1 MSVRLADPAADRRV
15 AARLG
20 ALLDGRGVVLLHDR
34 HLPGGSIGVQRVEAG
49 RRGGTLRIGGWD
61 GTALLDGVRWQAAVV
76 RDALEAEGW
85 DVFDVQ
91 AAICLPGASGV
102 PSLGAM
108 RVDGVWVEAP
118 RPVAKI
124 IARRGPLTPDQV
136 DRVVDDL
143 DRRFPPR

>member
-1 MSVRLADPAADRRV
+1 MIAVTSRR
-15 AARLG
+15 G
-20 ALLDGRGVVLLHDR
+20 
-34 HLPGGSIGVQRVEAG
+34 RVEAG

-76 RDALEAEGW
+76 RDALEAAGW

-136 DRVVDDL
+136 DRVVEDL